1 MNKLS
6 KLYRR
11 SSWYPVYNSDSIS
24 GKARTSLLGVVIVQA
39 IVGGFTGGIFYS
51 GLLVGFGINIV
62 NISILTAIPTICS
75 FFAIFSPQILSRFKR
90 RRTILS
96 ITRILYY
103 IVNILGITLLPQ
115 FIQSST
121 GRIAGLIA
129 ISFTSSTINSLF
141 SPGYSPWH
149 MAHITDDVR
158 INYFSSTTLVSQLT
172 SSTVL
177 ILVSL
182 IADSLAGDAQVNL
195 IITIRYIA
203 FAAAMLDVYF
213 LQRPAEP
220 EYKSST
226 DRLSL
231 IKVLKIPLTNRRF
244 ALTILVYCVYLF
256 SASIISTSID
266 TWLINEV
273 RTGYLYVNVINILF
287 CVYIPL
293 TSPFWTKMM
302 HKRGTFLTLAISLIV
317 TAPTN
322 IIYAFVSHNN
332 FIWLMTIVRLTQHW
346 FGMGTILSTNNLI
359 YVNLPETDRDSYI
372 ACYNL
377 FANITGLLCA
387 ATSTSILAAMG
398 TNTFQFLGFSLGR
411 VPILLL
417 FQSVLQVVV
426 CVVAVALRP
435 WVDPTYTKQA

>member
-90 RRTILS
+90 RRTVLS

-115 FIQSST
+115 FIQSSA

-158 INYFSSTTLVSQLT
+158 INYFSSTTL
-172 SSTVL
+172 
-177 ILVSL
+177 
-182 IADSLAGDAQVNL
+182 
-195 IITIRYIA
+195 
-203 FAAAMLDVYF
+203 
-213 LQRPAEP
+213 RPT
-220 EYKSST
+220 KS
-226 DRLSL
+226 
-231 IKVLKIPLTNRRF
+231 
-244 ALTILVYCVYLF
+244 AYC
-256 SASIISTSID
+256 
-266 TWLINEV
+266 
-273 RTGYLYVNVINILF
+273 G
-287 CVYIPL
+287 
-293 TSPFWTKMM
+293 
-302 HKRGTFLTLAISLIV
+302 
-317 TAPTN
+317 
-322 IIYAFVSHNN
+322 
-332 FIWLMTIVRLTQHW
+332 
-346 FGMGTILSTNNLI
+346 
-359 YVNLPETDRDSYI
+359 
-372 ACYNL
+372 
-377 FANITGLLCA
+377 
-387 ATSTSILAAMG
+387 
-398 TNTFQFLGFSLGR
+398 
-411 VPILLL
+411 VP
-417 FQSVLQVVV
+417 
-426 CVVAVALRP
+426 
-435 WVDPTYTKQA
+435 K